1 MWTRTVL
8 FLPCMIAL
16 LAGTTPAIA
25 GTPEVVVGTE
35 KWEFGPAASSTH
47 VAWTVAR
54 ISESGFHSNVFARA
68 IGSNQAFRVNPRGT
82 GALTGGIDGS
92 TLAYDRDGDIVLF
105 DLSTRT
111 ELGVPDGV
119 NKPNAAEYSASIS
132 GTHLL
137 FVRVHRHRN
146 SIVLFD
152 LAEGTSQVLYSKT
165 HTDRR
170 FYILYAGQVNGNYA
184 VWSQDARSEEDSS
197 LLSANVWL
205 HDIASDTTARL
216 ATSAET
222 LQYGSSVSADGTVYL
237 GRSGF
242 GCGVDVLLIAR
253 TLDGTESILYDL
265 PEGRDFTV
273 SNAVDNPDGTADVYF
288 DPGRCRRGPP
298 NQDIWRLPG
307 V

>member
-1 MWTRTVL
+1 MWTRTAL
-8 FLPCMIAL
+8 FLACLIAFI
-16 LAGTTPAIA
+16 AGTTTAMA
-25 GTPEVVVGTE
+25 GTPDVVVGTE
-35 KWEFGPAASSTH
+35 KWEFGPAASSTY
-47 VAWTVAR
+47 VAWTEAR
-54 ISESGFHSNVFARA
+54 ISGNGFHSNVFAKA
-68 IGSNQAFRVNPRGT
+68 IDSDQPFRVNPRGT

-92 TLAYDRDGDIVLF
+92 TLVYDRDGDIVLF

-111 ELGVPDGV
+111 ELDVPDGV

-137 FVRVHRHRN
+137 FVRIHRHRN

-152 LAEGTSQVLYSKT
+152 LSEGTSRVLYSKT

-170 FYILYAGQVNGNYA
+170 FYVLYAGQVNGNYA

-216 ATSAET
+216 ATADET
-222 LQYGSSVSADGTVYL
+222 LHYGSSVSADGTVYF

-242 GCGVDVLLIAR
+242 GCGVDTLLIAQ
-253 TLDGTESILYDL
+253 TLDGKESVLHDF
-265 PEGRDFTV
+265 PDGRDFTV
-273 SNAVDNPDGTADVYF
+273 SNAVDNPDGTTDVYF
-288 DPGRCRRGPP
+288 DPGRCRSDPP
-298 NQDIWRLPG
+298 NQDIWRLPA

>member
-1 MWTRTVL
+1 MRTRTVL
-8 FLPCMIAL
+8 FLACVVAFV
-16 LAGTTPAIA
+16 AGTTPAIA
-25 GTPEVVVGTE
+25 GTPDVVVGTDR
-35 KWEFGPAASSTH
+35 WEFGPAASSTY

-54 ISESGFHSNVFARA
+54 IDANGFHSSVFARA
-68 IGSNQAFRVNPRGT
+68 IGSDQSFRVNPRDT

-111 ELGVPDGV
+111 ELDVPDGV

-152 LAEGTSQVLYSKT
+152 LSEGTSRILYSKT

-170 FYILYAGQVNGNYA
+170 FYILSAGQVNGNYA
-184 VWSQDARSEEDSS
+184 VWSQDARSEQDSS

-216 ATSAET
+216 ATPAET
-222 LQYGSSVSADGTVYL
+222 LQYGSSVSADGTVYV
-237 GRSGF
+237 GRSAF
-242 GCGVDVLLIAR
+242 GCGVDVSLIAR
-253 TLDGTESILYDL
+253 TLDGTESVLYDF
-265 PEGRDFTV
+265 PDGRDFTV
-273 SNAVDNPDGTADVYF
+273 SNAVDNVDGTADVYF
-288 DPGRCRRGPP
+288 DPGRCRSGPP

-307 V
+307 L